1 MGDVLHNLQNGL
13 GPGIVMLQE
22 RVCLLLW
29 PESGSSSLQLSQHHN
44 VAVRADSLSVFQEI
58 QKDQPLPIKMTGH
71 ITLSV
76 MGCVLYFFSD
86 GEFIIIESSS

>member
-44 VAVRADSLSVFQEI
+44 VVVRVDDLLGF
-58 QKDQPLPIKMTGH
+58 
-71 ITLSV
+71 
-76 MGCVLYFFSD
+76 
-86 GEFIIIESSS
+86 